1 MNALIDNVQMITENG
16 KPAYAVIPYAQF
28 KLLCKKIGEYLEPDE
43 IPHEVAG
50 FMLEKGY
57 SPAKAWRV
65 YLRMSQKDAA
75 KKLGITQAALSQIE
89 NNETNQR
96 ATLDKIAV
104 AYGIHVEQLDV

>member
-1 MNALIDNVQMITENG
+1 MRPEYNFLNSVKNF
-16 KPAYAVIPYAQF
+16 YAERGNIP
-28 KLLCKKIGEYLEPDE
+28 LEPDE

-75 KKLGITQAALSQIE
+75 KKLGISQAALSQIE
-89 NNETNQR
+89 NNENNQR
-96 ATLDKIAV
+96 ATLEKIAV
-104 AYGIHVEQLDV
+104 AYGIHVEQLEV